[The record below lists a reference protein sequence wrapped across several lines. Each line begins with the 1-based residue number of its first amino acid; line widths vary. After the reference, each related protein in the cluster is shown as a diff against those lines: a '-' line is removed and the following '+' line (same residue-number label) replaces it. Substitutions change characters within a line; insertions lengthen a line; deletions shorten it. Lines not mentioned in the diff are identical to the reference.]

1 MRTEF
6 PNPTRTAGSW
16 PHIVIPHNY
25 ADHEFAY
32 KLAAEL
38 RRGRVTRWIDEVD
51 MSAGV
56 FLVSQICLYARPVD
70 FLIPVISTSSVSSG
84 WVQHELRTVMA
95 RVFNGEHITMIAAR
109 ADDSPLPDFLAFQ
122 PRFDFFDGGW
132 SRAYDDLIVTIA
144 RATSEKRAQHVP
156 PSLGTKR
163 PPRANS
169 PVQRR
174 WWGS

>member
-1 MRTEF
+1 
-6 PNPTRTAGSW
+6 
-16 PHIVIPHNY
+16 
-25 ADHEFAY
+25 
-32 KLAAEL
+32 
-38 RRGRVTRWIDEVD
+38 